1 MCLYTSREDMNSLS
15 LTHSSII
22 GHLGIYDA
30 SRSVHLE
37 EKKKSMNIFSNSSGK
52 SHYCV
57 ESPVFL
63 LPLDLP
69 PLFAAIFLWI
79 YFQ

>member
-1 MCLYTSREDMNSLS
+1 
-15 LTHSSII
+15 
-22 GHLGIYDA
+22 
-30 SRSVHLE
+30 
-37 EKKKSMNIFSNSSGK
+37 MNIFSNSSGK

-63 LPLDLP
+63 LHLDLP

-79 YFQ
+79 YFQYVSQPQHPHGQ